1 MKGTSCINV
10 GSNDY
15 ISKYYNLS
23 INIDVDEP
31 FEHQVF
37 EYSGDW
43 LLEYF
48 TVQLTNNS

>member
-1 MKGTSCINV
+1 MF
-10 GSNDY
+10 
-15 ISKYYNLS
+15 
-23 INIDVDEP
+23 DEP